1 MFMKRR
7 EQRSEKRKLKGGGVW
22 QTVRVYTH
30 PHRQTDR
37 QTDRQ
42 THTHTHTDR
51 HRHTHT
57 HRQADTHTQ
66 THTHTHTCQRLL
78 FTKSAAAA
86 NVSVAVSK
94 ASSPDTT
101 HQRVH
106 ETQNHARK
114 VVVDRGGQG
123 TVR

>member
-42 THTHTHTDR
+42 THTHTHTQTGTDT
-51 HRHTHT
+51 HTHTQTGRHTHT
-57 HRQADTHTQ
+57 D
-66 THTHTHTCQRLL
+66 THTHTHLPTTAVHKERSSSKCLCRRLQ
-78 FTKSAAAA
+78 SIIA
-86 NVSVAVSK
+86 
-94 ASSPDTT
+94 
-101 HQRVH
+101 
-106 ETQNHARK
+106 
-114 VVVDRGGQG
+114 
-123 TVR
+123 